1 MLFPKKSKRRT
12 LFVFFFVAVVLSF
25 MIGLFFIQYR
35 KSLEREVNELVLA
48 NLDAYTQSQK
58 NEVLARIDDVQGTI
72 EALALLVNSSRVGP
86 DSEWLSQYLDNL
98 SEYHENY
105 DITSFAFSSIS
116 DVDEIVSKED
126 IPVVN
131 RLLNGEKVISDV
143 YFSERLGY
151 KYYFSVAIPM
161 EKEGRVVGA
170 LQSLLEASLLVQTS
184 QGGFLR
190 ESIVSHI
197 VKRDGTLVPLDT
209 ETTSLGVSV
218 SDAVLAGATP
228 SMCRKIQAALQTSD
242 SGSYIVPVGGKD
254 VFVSFAALGYN
265 DWCIFNY
272 SKSSDLSSH
281 SQIII
286 RNTLWVSGTFIVL
299 VLVAVFIV
307 FWYIRRQWYKMFVDQ
322 ERYSMLSH
330 FSDTVLFE
338 YSIKDDSLVF
348 TDNVREMLPLDK
360 LRIPHVTNPE
370 HTFSPLAPE
379 SKETMLSIVRHVSD
393 IKGIQSLELQFLL
406 RDGQSLWCE
415 CVYQVVYDDRKQPV
429 LIIGKLVDVSNR
441 KKQIEE
447 LQRESRID
455 GLTGL
460 YNKDT
465 EEKLVKSALPMSKS
479 GYLLMIDVDNFK
491 ALNDRFGHHIGDS
504 ILKRLGK
511 VLRDTFNGFDAIAG
525 RVGGDEFLIYI
536 AGISKDKVTEKAD
549 HILSAAS
556 DFCIDQKNTV
566 HISTSIG
573 IAAYPADGVSYD
585 FLYVAA
591 DTAMYQAKR
600 AGKNTF
606 RFYEPSFG

>member
-1 MLFPKKSKRRT
+1 
-12 LFVFFFVAVVLSF
+12 
-25 MIGLFFIQYR
+25 MIGLFFAQYR
-35 KSLEREVNELVLA
+35 KSLEKEVNELVLA

-58 NEVLARIDDVQGTI
+58 NEVLARIDDIQGTI

-105 DITSFAFSSIS
+105 DITSFSFSSIA
-116 DVDEIVSKED
+116 DVEKIVSKED
-126 IPVVN
+126 IPVIN
-131 RLLNGEKVISDV
+131 RLLKGENVISDV
-143 YFSERLGY
+143 YFSERLGG
-151 KYYFSVAIPM
+151 KFYFSVAIPV
-161 EKEGRVVGA
+161 EKDGKVVGA
-170 LQSLLEASLLVQTS
+170 LQSLLEAPLLVQTS

-190 ESIVSHI
+190 ESIISHI
-197 VKRDGTLVPLDT
+197 VKRDGTLVPLDA
-209 ETTSLGVSV
+209 EDAASGGSV
-218 SDAVLAGATP
+218 VDVVLTGATP
-228 SMCRKIQAALQTSD
+228 SMCQKIQAVLLTED
-242 SGSYIVPVGGKD
+242 SGSYIVPVGGVD
-254 VFVSFAALGYN
+254 AFVSFAALGYN
-265 DWCIFNY
+265 DWYIFNY
-272 SKSSDLSSH
+272 SQSSDLSSH
-281 SQIII
+281 SQVII

-322 ERYSMLSH
+322 ERYSMLSR

-338 YSIKDDSLVF
+338 YSIKDDSLAF

-360 LRIPHVTNPE
+360 LRIPHVTDPG

-379 SKETMLSIVRHVSD
+379 SKEMMLSIVRHVSD
-393 IKGIQSLELQFLL
+393 IKGIQTLELQFLL

-460 YNKDT
+460 YNKET
-465 EEKLVKSALPMSKS
+465 EEKLVKGVLSMSKA

-511 VLRDTFNGFDAIAG
+511 VLRDTFSGFDAIAG
-525 RVGGDEFLIYI
+525 RVGGDEFLIYV
-536 AGISKDKVTEKAD
+536 AGIGKDEVAEKAE

-573 IAAYPADGVSYD
+573 IAAYPADGISYD

-600 AGKNTF
+600 AGKNTY
-606 RFYEPSFG
+606 RFYEPSFA